1 MVKHSFCLNL
11 VKNEHVREQ
20 KQEAHMQEVITF
32 LENHEM
38 KKSELEE
45 EVKVGLLSE
54 VASIPS
60 KFFYDLL
67 GSKLFEAITLL
78 PEYYLTRKEAEILN
92 THLSDIALEI
102 GKHMTLIDLGAGS
115 CQKAASLF
123 ESLEPKTYIAVDI
136 SVDFLKEILPKLQ
149 AQYPA
154 IEMIGVGVDFSTKL
168 DLPPSVDKNKRVF
181 FYPGSSLGNFNDK
194 QAATLLKQVHDEAQG
209 GGLLLGLDLWKDEG
223 LLKSAYD
230 DPLKMTAA
238 FNLNVLHN
246 VNALIGS
253 DFLIEDFCHHIEI
266 NPILQRV
273 EMYLQTQKDVTV
285 SWPNQKRDFKKGE
298 RIHTENSHKYSIDK
312 IKHLLTDA
320 GFQQLKI
327 WTDPNHYY
335 AVIYAHSNNRF
346 D

>member
-1 MVKHSFCLNL
+1 MP
-11 VKNEHVREQ
+11 
-20 KQEAHMQEVITF
+20 AVITF

-38 KKSELEE
+38 KKSDLGE
-45 EVKVGLLSE
+45 EVIAGLLSE
-54 VASIPS
+54 IASIPS
-60 KFFYDLL
+60 KLFYDLL
-67 GSKLFEAITLL
+67 GSKLFEIITLI

-102 GKHMTLIDLGAGS
+102 GKHMTFIDLGAGN
-115 CQKAASLF
+115 CKKAAGLF

-149 AQYPA
+149 AQYPT
-154 IEMIGVGVDFSTKL
+154 IEMLGVGVDFSSKL

-194 QAATLLKQVHDEAQG
+194 QAATLLKQIYDEAQG
-209 GGLLLGLDLWKDEG
+209 GGLLLGLDLWKDERS
-223 LLKSAYD
+223 LKLAYD

-238 FNLNVLHN
+238 FNLNILQN

-266 NPILQRV
+266 NSKLHRV
-273 EMYLQTQKDVTV
+273 EMYLEAQKEVTV
-285 SWPNQKRDFKKGE
+285 SWSNQKRDFKKGE
-298 RIHTENSHKYSIDK
+298 RIHTENSHKYTIDK

-320 GFQQLKI
+320 GFKHLKI
-327 WTDPNHYY
+327 WTDPNQYY
-335 AVIYAHSNNRF
+335 AVIYAHSNNRA